1 MAPQQQAAGN
11 LFDAQTALTRAAAL
25 AGTPDV
31 VLVERDI
38 GVLNALTGSRPR
50 SHKLI
55 RRLADAGRLRPV
67 RRGVY
72 VLVDNAGTVAAD
84 IFDLI
89 EALTPRPYLITA
101 GRALQFHGLTDQ
113 HFRRIDV
120 LVETQLRQWSWRGTM
135 VKYANTTTS
144 LRGFST
150 RTRKTP
156 ALIANPERAV
166 ADSLDRPA
174 LGVTLSQ
181 VAEALDLLLHQDS
194 ASLDRLAVLT
204 ANAYGHALARRLGFL
219 ATTLAGDNAARV
231 FLPLVGKSTG
241 ATALLAGGPA
251 DGPVD
256 PTWMVRVNV
265 DPALLLQH
273 RERH

>member
-1 MAPQQQAAGN
+1 
-11 LFDAQTALTRAAAL
+11 LTRAAVL
-25 AGTPDV
+25 AGTPGV

-38 GVLNALTGSRPR
+38 GVLDTLTGSRPR
-50 SHKLI
+50 SHKLV
-55 RRLADAGRLRPV
+55 RRLADAGHLHPV

-72 VLVDNAGTVAAD
+72 VVVDNAGTVGAD

-89 EALTPRPYLITA
+89 DALTPRPYLVTA

-120 LVETQLRQWSWRGTM
+120 LVGAQLRHWSWRGST
-135 VKYANTTTS
+135 VKYFNTTTS

-156 ALIANPERAV
+156 ASIANPERAV

-174 LGVTLSQ
+174 LGVTLFQ
-181 VAEALDLLLHQDS
+181 VAEALDLLLNRDP

-204 ANAYGHALARRLGFL
+204 ANAYSRALARRLGFL
-219 ATTLAGDNAARV
+219 ATTLAGGDAARV
-231 FLPLVGKSTG
+231 FLPLVGKSMG